1 MKNARKVVVATLMG
15 VVALAHAQT
24 PQQTCPSINPL
35 VPRGSPAGTP
45 TPPPDP
51 SYVLTTPD
59 SAFSDNGD
67 GTVTH
72 LLTGLVWKRCPEGM
86 TWDGSTCTGLASA
99 FGWDYPSAP
108 GQVNVFEQVQN
119 VNNAAPGTQNMG
131 YTDWRLPNINE
142 LDSIVEWGC
151 DTPKINTKQF
161 PLWQWLPSGYGYSAF
176 FSSTYSPAINWSTA
190 REQAA
195 SLNFESYIDSYTRGS
210 SPLYARLVRSG
221 PALQNFDALAI
232 PPVLSGAAPAGVVGT
247 TYVGFTPT
255 TGPTNVTLPVTY
267 AITGGVLPPGL
278 VFDPK
283 TGAITGTPT
292 TAGTYPLQLVAT
304 NAGGISQPLSITIVI
319 TAPVPPVLTGV
330 APAGVVATPYTGF
343 MPVTG
348 PADVTLPV
356 TYAITGGTLPPGL
369 VFDTKTGAITGTP
382 TQAGSY
388 PIQIVA
394 TNKDGSSPPLS
405 ITIVVTA
412 PQPPAAPTPVPTL
425 AEGALWSLIALLG
438 GLGMRARRKKSG

>member
-1 MKNARKVVVATLMG
+1 MNRARKITLTILIGLVGM
-15 VVALAHAQT
+15 AHAQV
-24 PQQTCPSINPL
+24 PSQVCPSINPDGGA
-35 VPRGSPAGTP
+35 VGA
-45 TPPPDP
+45 PPPAPDP
-51 SYVLTTPD
+51 TYMLTTPD

-86 TWDGSTCTGLASA
+86 TWDGKTCTGTASRLA
-99 FGWDYPSAP
+99 WDQRST
-108 GQVNVFEQVQN
+108 GEVIVFDQVDR
-119 VNNAAPGTQNMG
+119 VNQGAAGTQNFG

-151 DTPKINTKQF
+151 DTPKINIKQF
-161 PLWQWLPSGYGYSAF
+161 PVWQWLSGGYGYGTF
-176 FSSTYSPAINWSTA
+176 FSSTHFPGLDIRDA
-190 REQAA
+190 RVSAA
-195 SLNFESYIDSYTRGS
+195 TLNFESYVDGGWRDGNGM
-210 SPLYARLVRSG
+210 YARLVRSG

-232 PPVLSGAAPAGVVGT
+232 PPVLSGAAPAGVVAT

-292 TAGTYPLQLVAT
+292 KAGTYPLQIVAT
-304 NAGGISQPLSITIVI
+304 NAGGISAPLEVTIVI
-319 TAPVPPVLTGV
+319 TAPVPPVLSGV
-330 APAGVVATPYTGF
+330 APAGVVATPYAGF
-343 MPVTG
+343 TPVTG

-356 TYAITGGTLPPGL
+356 TYAVTGGTLPPGL
-369 VFDTKTGAITGTP
+369 VFDPKTGAITGTP

-405 ITIVVTA
+405 ITILITA